1 MVLREVEELAHLAL
15 TKLLRALSK
24 HEEEGIDHVR
34 FAAAIRSNDCREALR
49 GAHAKYTIHAQ
60 VYVQELVLMRYLV
73 KWSYNAFARIRF
85 EVLQDQLP
93 NHQPPLRR
101 EGCSGLFHCL
111 LSLA

>member
-1 MVLREVEELAHLAL
+1 MTFDLPLPFGPTIAV
-15 TKLLRALSK
+15 K
-24 HEEEGIDHVR
+24 HYV
-34 FAAAIRSNDCREALR
+34 
-49 GAHAKYTIHAQ
+49 GAHAKYTIHTQ
-60 VYVQELVLMRYLV
+60 VSVQEIGPHEYLV